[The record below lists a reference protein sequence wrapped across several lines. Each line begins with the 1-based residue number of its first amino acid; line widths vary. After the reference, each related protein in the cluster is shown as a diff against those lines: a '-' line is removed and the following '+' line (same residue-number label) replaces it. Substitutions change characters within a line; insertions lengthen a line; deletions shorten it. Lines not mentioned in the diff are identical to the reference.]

1 MPRDA
6 EIAGQ
11 MVCVLP
17 DGVELTDEAWALII
31 QEWKRRRDQG
41 QTSLLSADDVLGIIN
56 RAGQSA
62 K

>member
-1 MPRDA
+1 
-6 EIAGQ
+6 

-41 QTSLLSADDVLGIIN
+41 QTGLLSADDVLGIIN